1 MSQNSW
7 TITIRNVPQRLAS
20 DVLIPFASSK
30 RLTRLVIALLEGYQN
45 DEGVRAYVEK
55 ALGANTEP
63 TVEQVAASAPAVS
76 NIEQLEAELAD
87 IRAWMTA
94 LVAQGGL
101 VPTVDADSVEPV
113 EEEEPA
119 DEPTEE
125 APVDTEPVGP
135 TLPPVE
141 ETVDTD
147 GYNIDIDLEDADAMD
162 SFFAGLDSF
171 E

>member
-1 MSQNSW
+1 MSKNRW
-7 TITIRNVPQRLAS
+7 TITISNVPARLAN

-30 RLTRLVIALLEGYQN
+30 SLTRLVIVLLEGYQN
-45 DEGVRAYVEK
+45 DDGVRAYVEK
-55 ALGANTEP
+55 ALGTSTEP

-76 NIEQLEAELAD
+76 NVEQLEAELAD
-87 IRAWMTA
+87 IRAWMA
-94 LVAQGGL
+94 NLVAQGGL
-101 VPTVDADSVEPV
+101 IPATVDTEPVEPV
-113 EEEEPA
+113 EEEPVEEPR
-119 DEPTEE
+119 EE
-125 APVDTEPVGP
+125 APVETVGP